1 MQILNA
7 KYKEYSMQI
16 SWIQAFVEAADRQN
30 FTEAAE
36 IMYVSQSTLSK
47 YIKSLEAEL
56 DVILFD
62 RTTRST
68 KLTYEGEQVLQYA
81 RDICDSYQI
90 FIKQA
95 AEYKASRKNTIRL
108 VSTPLMHLYDLAEI
122 IVRFQQ
128 QFPDIHLIM
137 HESELKPVLKCI
149 ETGQADVAIIR
160 QTSLKPYDD
169 YQVFPLIDDELV
181 ILCNK
186 NHPIASKQEV
196 GIHEAVKEK
205 LYALQGSVD
214 LLKNALE
221 RYDIDFGTITITA
234 CVNGFAVANFLKYND
249 GISLIVRSTAK
260 RIGAMDDLCIVSL
273 KEHPP
278 YPVQALM
285 GKKDTNFT
293 TMKFI
298 NYLLTNFS
306 LS

>member
-1 MQILNA
+1 MQIN
-7 KYKEYSMQI
+7 
-16 SWIQAFVEAADRQN
+16 WIQAFVEVADKQN

-36 IMYVSQSTLSK
+36 AMYVSQSTLSK

-56 DVILFD
+56 DVMLFD
-62 RTTRST
+62 RTTRSA
-68 KLTYEGEQVLQYA
+68 KLTYAGEQVLQYA
-81 RDICDSYQI
+81 SDVCQSYQV
-90 FIKQA
+90 FTEKVS
-95 AEYKASRKNTIRL
+95 EYKTSRKNTIRL

-122 IVRFQQ
+122 IVKFQQ

-137 HESELKPVLKCI
+137 HEAELKPVLECI
-149 ETGQADVAIIR
+149 DSGQADVAIIR
-160 QTSLKPYDD
+160 QTSLKPYDT

-186 NHPIASKQEV
+186 SHPMAARGEV
-196 GIHEAVKEK
+196 SIHEAVKEK

-221 RYDIDFGTITITA
+221 RFHIDFESITITA

-260 RIGAMDDLCIVSL
+260 RIGAMDDLCIVPL

-278 YPVQALM
+278 YPVQALT
-285 GKKDTNFT
+285 GKKNTNFT

-298 NYLLTNFS
+298 NYLLTNFK
-306 LS
+306 LQ